1 MFKLRTLALIIVCFL
16 AGLSGDYFSS
26 VVFAKQELSGSINDR
41 IVARSIV
48 IVDDHNKTRAG
59 LGFDQDGFPI
69 FFIKDKNDKARLVMG
84 CGSTGPILFLADH
97 KGSSNLILRTS
108 DSGLSSIGIAKSG
121 EVNPRLVMAYA
132 PNQGPTLALFDEN
145 NIGKAVISVTRGD
158 PSITLADRDKK
169 PAIAIFNKKG
179 RGSYLSIWN
188 SSNDPAVSLA
198 VQGDKPGLFMYQQPR
213 TGLLFNMAGGRP
225 ALALMDHGSPIWSAT
240 GDVPPAPELPPMD
253 DMMRE
258 LTR

>member
-1 MFKLRTLALIIVCFL
+1 MSKTTTTTIILALC
-16 AGLSGDYFSS
+16 LSGIIGG
-26 VVFAKQELSGSINDR
+26 VIGSILTQGVVYANSNPNT
-41 IVARSIV
+41 ITARSVNILDKAGKSR
-48 IVDDHNKTRAG
+48 IG
-59 LGFDQDGFPI
+59 LGFEDGQPF
-69 FFIKDKNDKARLVMG
+69 LY
-84 CGSTGPILFLADH
+84 LADENGKVKAYWALTD
-97 KGSSNLILRTS
+97 KGPLMVFRDQQEKMQLFISSKDNGASLIGPMAGRNEHRL
-108 DSGLSSIGIAKSG
+108 GL
-121 EVNPRLVMAYA
+121 AYLPEKGA
-132 PNQGPTLALFDEN
+132 AISLFDEN
-145 NIGKAVISVTRGD
+145 KVPKLFISTHHGNPSVT
-158 PSITLADRDKK
+158 LLDRDKK
-169 PAIAIFNKKG
+169 PAIAMFNKKG

-188 SSNDPAVSLA
+188 SNNDPSVSLA

>member
-1 MFKLRTLALIIVCFL
+1 MFFNHKFLFPVFILIASMAGGFL
-16 AGLSGDYFSS
+16 SNFLYNLNVSAAPAVRDISANSIRLVDQSG
-26 VVFAKQELSGSINDR
+26 V
-41 IVARSIV
+41 
-48 IVDDHNKTRAG
+48 TRAG
-59 LGFDQDGFPI
+59 LIIENGAPVL
-69 FFIKDKNDKARLVMG
+69 FINDKKQKNRVALGVGKKGPLLAFRKSD
-84 CGSTGPILFLADH
+84 GSVSLFLDSNY
-97 KGSSNLILRTS
+97 KGNPTIGLMK
-108 DSGLSSIGIAKSG
+108 DSKQ
-121 EVNPRLVMAYA
+121 PRVMISYFQ
-132 PNQGPTLALFDEN
+132 NQGPTLALFDEN
-145 NIGKAVISVTRGD
+145 NVGKAIISVTRGD

-188 SSNDPAVSLA
+188 RNNDPSVSLG